1 MNSLPQR
8 LRRAVYR
15 TVWRTDPATVG
26 WPWNWLIGSARFVWA
41 LLRDMF
47 GGQLTLRAMG
57 LVYATL
63 LALVPLLALSFS
75 VLKGFGVHNQIEPLL
90 RTFLAPLGPGG
101 AEISARIISFVDNVK
116 ALQLGALGLLL
127 LMVTVVL
134 LIQKIESAFAYIW
147 HVRRPRNF
155 GQAFSVYLSVI
166 LVGPV
171 LMFTAIGLTASVM
184 SHAVVQ
190 QVLAFEPLGTLAYMA
205 GRMMPYVLVCGAFTF
220 VYLFVPNTRVR
231 FGAGLTGGLFAGVA
245 WQAVGWAFA
254 SFVVSSTQYEAIY
267 SGFAI
272 VIVFIIW
279 VYVSWMI
286 LLLGAQ
292 LAYYAQYRFALGP
305 RRSSGQAPGA
315 VERAG
320 FTIMYL
326 VGGDYLRGEPARS
339 GAQLAEAAGVDASTV
354 EDALTRL
361 QSAGLLVMSEDGGYL
376 PARDTDAIGTKDVWN
391 AVHDGPAQAG
401 GARGMPGAV
410 AGVLSSIDHAIGG
423 ALEGR
428 SLRDLITA
436 EGAAP
441 AAPDGSR
448 EPE

>member
-1 MNSLPQR
+1 VNSPLQR

-15 TVWRTDPATVG
+15 AVWRTDPAGAG
-26 WPWNWLIGSARFVWA
+26 WPGSWLIVSGRFLWA

-75 VLKGFGVHNQIEPLL
+75 VLKGFGAHNQIEPLL
-90 RTFLAPLGPGG
+90 SAFLAPLGPGG
-101 AEISARIISFVDNVK
+101 AEISTRIISFVDNVK
-116 ALQLGALGLLL
+116 ALQLGAYGLLL

-147 HVRRPRNF
+147 HVRRARSF

-166 LVGPV
+166 LIGPV

-184 SHAVVQ
+184 SHAIVQ
-190 QVLAFEPLGTLAYMA
+190 QLLALEPFGTLAYLA
-205 GRMMPYVLVCGAFTF
+205 GRLMPYVLVCGTFTF
-220 VYLFVPNTRVR
+220 VYLFIPNTRVR
-231 FGAGLTGGLFAGVA
+231 FGAGLTGGVFAGIA

-254 SFVVSSTQYEAIY
+254 AFVVSSTRYEAIY

-286 LLLGAQ
+286 LLMGAQ
-292 LAYYAQYRFALGP
+292 MAFYAQFPFALGP
-305 RRSSGQAPGA
+305 RHTAGRAAGA

-320 FTIMYL
+320 MTVMYL
-326 VGGDYLRGEPARS
+326 VAGDYLRGEPART
-339 GAQLAEAAGVDASTV
+339 GAQLAETSGLDAASV
-354 EDALTRL
+354 EDALAQL
-361 QSAGLLVMSEDGGYL
+361 QAANLLVVSEDGGYL
-376 PARDTDAIGTKDVWN
+376 PARDIDAIGIKDVWN
-391 AVHDGPAQAG
+391 AVHDGPVEPAG
-401 GARGMPGAV
+401 TPGLPDAV
-410 AGVLSSIDHAIGG
+410 AGVLSGIDSAIGG

-428 SLRDLITA
+428 SLRDLLLA
-436 EGAAP
+436 EGQGKPPPP
-441 AAPDGSR
+441 AR
-448 EPE
+448 EPK